1 MAVWIS
7 RERTAVL
14 QLMTSNDS
22 TGPLSGG
29 ETSLSVFES
38 NLRLLGC
45 FLLVYFG
52 GVVVVVVVVVLFLLL
67 VSGGKES
74 QLLVLGQ
81 KNMWLPP
88 KFCLGRRCRQC
99 SLSR

>member
-52 GVVVVVVVVVLFLLL
+52 GVVVVLLLLL
-67 VSGGKES
+67 VTGGKQS
-74 QLLVLGQ
+74 QLLVLGRAT
-81 KNMWLPP
+81 
-88 KFCLGRRCRQC
+88 GV
-99 SLSR
+99 